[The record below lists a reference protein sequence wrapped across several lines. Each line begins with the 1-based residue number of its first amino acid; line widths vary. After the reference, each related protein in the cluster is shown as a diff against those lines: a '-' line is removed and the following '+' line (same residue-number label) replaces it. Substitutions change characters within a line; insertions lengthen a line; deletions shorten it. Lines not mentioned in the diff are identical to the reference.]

1 MRFRYGFKRLA
12 DQGRHL
18 MTSIYHLPFSVFLS
32 FRGESQSV
40 YGCEQLSQ
48 KKEFMTV
55 EMASCDIIRMQSGKF
70 YRNNIFS
77 EFHISFSLRVYLRC
91 LSRRLRG
98 VFQRITQCGS
108 GRKCNEN

>member
-40 YGCEQLSQ
+40 YGCEQLPQ
-48 KKEFMTV
+48 KKGIY
-55 EMASCDIIRMQSGKF
+55 DGGNGK
-70 YRNNIFS
+70 
-77 EFHISFSLRVYLRC
+77 LRHNSNAKWEIL
-91 LSRRLRG
+91 
-98 VFQRITQCGS
+98 QT
-108 GRKCNEN
+108 